1 MRRILVYGVCA
12 AVVSSGSVLALSSAV
27 GSVSFPSGSGT
38 VQADFDGDGFADLAV
53 AVPEDNFAA
62 PSHGEVNVIYGTST
76 GLTEA
81 RDQLWSQDS
90 PGIEEVAEPDDLFGN
105 SLAVADFDGDGFA
118 DLAVGVPGEDVAAT
132 NDGGVNVIYGSAS
145 GLTEAGDQFWSQDSP
160 GIEEVAEPGD
170 GFGYS
175 LAAGDFDGDGFADL
189 VVGVSGEDVSATN
202 GGGVNVIH
210 GSLSGLTEAGDQFWS
225 QDSPGIKGT
234 PGGDELFGF
243 ALAAADFD
251 GDGFADLAGGVPNE
265 DAAAANGG
273 GVNVIYGSLSG
284 LTEAGD
290 QFWSQDSP
298 GIKEVAGSSEALV
311 FALAAAD
318 FGQSTH
324 ADLAV
329 GVRGEDLASID
340 KAGGVNVIYGSA
352 SGLTEAADQFWS
364 QDTPGIKGVAEPEDG
379 FGFALAAADFGQS
392 THADLAVAV
401 LGEDLAAIDQGGVN
415 VIYGSASGLTEAA
428 DQFWSQDTPGIK
440 GVAQPDDEFGFA
452 LAAADFGKGVHADLA
467 GGVPNDDAA
476 AANGGGVNVFYGSA
490 SGLTEA
496 GDQFWSQDSPGIK
509 GVAESGDR
517 FGVTLAASST

>member
-118 DLAVGVPGEDVAAT
+118 DL
-132 NDGGVNVIYGSAS
+132 
-145 GLTEAGDQFWSQDSP
+145 
-160 GIEEVAEPGD
+160 
-170 GFGYS
+170 
-175 LAAGDFDGDGFADL
+175 

-202 GGGVNVIH
+202 GGGVNVIY
-210 GSLSGLTEAGDQFWS
+210 GSASGLTEAGDQFWS

-298 GIKEVAGSSEALV
+298 GIKEVAGSSDAFG

-340 KAGGVNVIYGSA
+340 KA
-352 SGLTEAADQFWS
+352 
-364 QDTPGIKGVAEPEDG
+364 
-379 FGFALAAADFGQS
+379 
-392 THADLAVAV
+392 
-401 LGEDLAAIDQGGVN
+401 GGVN

>member
-132 NDGGVNVIYGSAS
+132 NDGGVNVIYGS
-145 GLTEAGDQFWSQDSP
+145 
-160 GIEEVAEPGD
+160 
-170 GFGYS
+170 
-175 LAAGDFDGDGFADL
+175 
-189 VVGVSGEDVSATN
+189 
-202 GGGVNVIH
+202 
-210 GSLSGLTEAGDQFWS
+210 
-225 QDSPGIKGT
+225 
-234 PGGDELFGF
+234 
-243 ALAAADFD
+243 
-251 GDGFADLAGGVPNE
+251 
-265 DAAAANGG
+265 
-273 GVNVIYGSLSG
+273 LSG

-298 GIKEVAGSSEALV
+298 GIKEVAGSSDAFG